1 MRLKFWEELLTRA
14 KDKGVVPHASRSP
27 WKDNSI
33 SAGAAGREGLKFN
46 YAVWPEEKSA
56 VELYIDT
63 GDKDHNKRLFDLLHA
78 KKEKIEAD
86 FGGPLLW
93 ERFDDRRASRIRY
106 VVEKGIL
113 EDNGSKWS
121 STHHEALIDA
131 MDRLEKAI
139 KPYIQGLLD

>member
-1 MRLKFWEELLTRA
+1 
-14 KDKGVVPHASRSP
+14 
-27 WKDNSI
+27 
-33 SAGAAGREGLKFN
+33 
-46 YAVWPEEKSA
+46 
-56 VELYIDT
+56 
-63 GDKDHNKRLFDLLHA
+63 
-78 KKEKIEAD
+78 
-86 FGGPLLW
+86 
-93 ERFDDRRASRIRY
+93 